1 MSESGLET
9 MWTGTNPVDAAAARF
24 LARQQNSDWSQA
36 DQSELDTWL
45 SQSSAHMVSYLRL
58 HDAWTR
64 ADRLAALR
72 LPMRETQT
80 VPATLGKNVL
90 RLAAGIVVAVGA
102 AAWAITSIQTAPAE
116 TTYSTPVGGRE
127 VIALTDGSQVELNTD
142 TIVQIAK
149 SNPRAVT
156 LVKGEAFFQIKHNA
170 ANPFVVTAFGHRI
183 TDLGTKFAV
192 RGNARHLVVTLVEG
206 RARVD
211 SEGPG
216 KASAVLA
223 PGDVAVATSNTVSVM
238 KKPSAT
244 LSDQLAWREGMLVFN
259 RATLAEVAAEFNRYN
274 LRKIVISDPQTAR
287 LALMGKF
294 PVNDVD
300 LFGRVANAVLGVR
313 VVHRGD
319 EIIVSSKPD
328 KN

>member
-1 MSESGLET
+1 MSEPGPESL
-9 MWTGTNPVDAAAARF
+9 WSGTNPVDAAAARF
-24 LARQQNSDWSQA
+24 LARQQSNDWSDA
-36 DQSELDTWL
+36 DQTKLDEWL
-45 SQSSAHMVSYLRL
+45 AQSTAHMVSYLRL

-72 LPMRETQT
+72 LPMRKA
-80 VPATLGKNVL
+80 PAPANALGKNIL
-90 RLAAGIVVAVGA
+90 RLTAGFVLAAGA
-102 AAWAITSIQTAPAE
+102 AAFAFTNFRATPTEI
-116 TTYSTPVGGRE
+116 TYSTPVGGRE

-142 TIVQIAK
+142 TVLQIAK
-149 SNPRAVT
+149 ANPRAVT

-192 RGNARHLVVTLVEG
+192 RGNARHMVITLVEG

-211 SEGPG
+211 SEGFN

-223 PGDVAVATSNTVSVM
+223 PGDVAVATANAVSVT
-238 KKPSAT
+238 KKPPAT
-244 LSDQLAWREGMLVFN
+244 LTDQLAWRQGMLVFN

-274 LRKIVISDPQTAR
+274 ERKIVIADQQTAH

-300 LFGRVANAVLGVR
+300 LFGRVANAVLGVS
-313 VVHRGD
+313 VIHYGN
-319 EIIVSSKPD
+319 EIIVSSKPAE
-328 KN
+328 N